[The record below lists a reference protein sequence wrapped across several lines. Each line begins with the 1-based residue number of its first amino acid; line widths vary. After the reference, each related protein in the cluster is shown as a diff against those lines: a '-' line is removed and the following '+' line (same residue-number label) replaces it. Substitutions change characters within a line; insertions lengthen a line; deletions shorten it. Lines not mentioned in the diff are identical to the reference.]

1 LLQFHV
7 NHLNLLVIYTGN
19 DEQPNPKT
27 NMEFYIKWKSW
38 SHLHNTW
45 ETYDNLQGL
54 KGFKKLENYVKH
66 YLAEQRALLE
76 SPEDKE
82 TIDVKMEMARDIL
95 KDYKTV
101 ERIIAVRTSSPTE
114 GNPYPTTEYL
124 CKFKRLPYQDCT
136 WESIENETIKND
148 FQSEIAA
155 FINRNNNM
163 QVPHRSKVWNKG
175 RPAFKPLTSQPS
187 YLVNGELRD
196 FQLTGLNWLAH
207 LWSRNDNGILADEV
221 YYDLSFFF

>member
-1 LLQFHV
+1 
-7 NHLNLLVIYTGN
+7 
-19 DEQPNPKT
+19 
-27 NMEFYIKWKSW
+27 MEFYIKWKGW

-45 ETYDNLQGL
+45 ETYENLRGL
-54 KGFKKLENYVKH
+54 KGFKKLENYIKN

-101 ERIIAVRTSSPTE
+101 ERIIAVKTSPENS
-114 GNPYPTTEYL
+114 TTEYL

-136 WESIENETIKND
+136 WESAENEIIKND
-148 FQSEIAA
+148 FQSDIIA
-155 FINRNNNM
+155 FNNRNNNTR
-163 QVPHRSKVWNKG
+163 VPHKSRICKN
-175 RPAFKPLTSQPS
+175 RPSFKPLTSQPS
-187 YLVNGELRD
+187 YLVGGELRD

-207 LWSRNDNGILADEV
+207 LWSKNCNGILADEV
-221 YYDLSFFF
+221 HIGFWYQFLFVSYFYYCNFF

>member
-1 LLQFHV
+1 
-7 NHLNLLVIYTGN
+7 
-19 DEQPNPKT
+19 
-27 NMEFYIKWKSW
+27 MEFYIKWKSW

-45 ETYDNLQGL
+45 ETYDNLQGT
-54 KGFKKLENYVKH
+54 KGFKKLENYVKN

-101 ERIIAVRTSSPTE
+101 ERIIAVRILPPTE

-136 WESIENETIKND
+136 WEPAENETIKND

-155 FINRNNNM
+155 FINRNNNL
-163 QVPHRSKVWNKG
+163 QVPHRSKVCNKS
-175 RPAFKPLTSQPS
+175 RPAFKPLTAQPS
-187 YLVNGELRD
+187 YLVGGELRD

-207 LWSRNDNGILADEV
+207 LWSRNENGILADEV
-221 YYDLSFFF
+221 